1 MALDKA
7 GLKSALEIAFGAP
20 DVADPTSKS
29 NIQTMAQAVADAVDT
44 FVKSGTVNT
53 TVTIPSTSAPGS
65 PSSGTGVGTVT

>member
-7 GLKSALEIAFGAP
+7 SLKSALEIAFGAN

-29 NIQTMAQAVADAVDT
+29 NIQNMAQLVADAVDT

-53 TVTIPSTSAPGS
+53 TDTITTGPGAGST
-65 PSSGTGVGTVT
+65 GTGVGSVT